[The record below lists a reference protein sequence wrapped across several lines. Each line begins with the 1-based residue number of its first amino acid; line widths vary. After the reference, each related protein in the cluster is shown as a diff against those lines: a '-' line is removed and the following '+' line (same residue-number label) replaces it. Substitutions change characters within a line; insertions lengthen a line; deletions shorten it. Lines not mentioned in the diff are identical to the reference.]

1 MNKIEKVFDINIV
14 LLTVFSSL
22 EMLRNEK
29 NIELIYDVDPTI
41 PRELR
46 GDAERL
52 QRVLTQIL
60 TFVIENSDKKEIL
73 LSLSAP
79 EDFLVEEDIS
89 FEIQETNIA
98 KEKILE
104 FFETRLWKPLE
115 ILDGKVVD
123 DKSIEIYVNIP
134 FKINELGYR
143 RHYRL
148 PDMSMMGKKILL
160 LCESEKV
167 TRSIKK
173 MFKYFLYNVDIGVE
187 EFKNNGSDL
196 AAYDILLLDDKYVTD
211 EFDHIIAKVQQEIP
225 LKYVLL
231 RDEHIV
237 ENTNT
242 HTVSTHLIKP
252 VTQESIFELIIS
264 LFQNDLN
271 HREIKPE
278 GKKYI
283 LDIEKVLKNIENPEK
298 LNKLAQHKMDRNN
311 LNTMIEQKRGI
322 KETIL
327 DREIGEENTKKMG
340 LEYTTELKNFVETFD
355 RSDRYFR
362 EIVKEKATQKIK
374 EFCIDLEKHSRL
386 IGAQSMFK
394 FADIISLIFVY
405 DKLDL
410 LPIYPGKYH
419 LELEQLLKEIK
430 NYLDA

>member
-22 EMLRNEK
+22 ETLRQGK
-29 NIELIYDVDPTI
+29 NIELIYDISPAV
-41 PRELR
+41 PREVR
-46 GDAERL
+46 GDPERL
-52 QRVLTQIL
+52 QRILNQIL
-60 TFVIENSDKKEIL
+60 TFVFENSDQKEIL
-73 LSLSAP
+73 LSLSCP
-79 EDFLVEEDIS
+79 EDFLVEENIS
-89 FEIQETNIA
+89 FTIHETEIT
-98 KEKILE
+98 KDKISE
-104 FFETRLWKPLE
+104 FLETRLSKTIA
-115 ILDGKVVD
+115 ILGGKIVD
-123 DKSIEIYVNIP
+123 DKTFDIYIDIP
-134 FKINELGYR
+134 FKINELGFR

-148 PDMSMMGKKILL
+148 PDMSMMAKKVLV

-167 TRSIKK
+167 TKSIKK
-173 MFKYFLYNVDIGVE
+173 LFKYFLYKVDTGVE

-196 AAYDILLLDDKYVTD
+196 AAYDILLLDDKYVTE
-211 EFDHIIAKVQQEIP
+211 EFDHIIAKVQKEIP
-225 LKYVLL
+225 LKYVVL

-237 ENTNT
+237 ENANPYTI
-242 HTVSTHLIKP
+242 STHLIKP

-271 HREIKPE
+271 RGKIKPE

-283 LDIEKVLKNIENPEK
+283 VDLEKVLKNIEKPEE
-298 LNKLAQHKMDRNN
+298 LSKLAQHKMERND
-311 LNTMIEQKRGI
+311 LNDMIERNRGI

-327 DREIGEENTKKMG
+327 DKEIGEVNTKKMG
-340 LEYTTELKNFVETFD
+340 LNYTEELKNFVETFD

-362 EIVKEKATQKIK
+362 QIVNEKATEKIK
-374 EFCIDLEKHSRL
+374 EFCIDLEKHSKL

-394 FADIISLIFVY
+394 FADIVSLIFVY

-430 NYLDA
+430 KYLDA

>member
-1 MNKIEKVFDINIV
+1 MNKIEKLFDINIA

-22 EMLRNEK
+22 ETLRNEK
-29 NIELIYDVDPTI
+29 NIELIYDIAPTI

-52 QRVLTQIL
+52 QRLLTQIL

-89 FEIQETNIA
+89 FMIKETDIS
-98 KEKILE
+98 KENVLE
-104 FFETRLWKPLE
+104 FFETRLGNSLK
-115 ILDGKVVD
+115 ILDGKVID

-134 FKINELGYR
+134 FQINELGHR

-148 PDMSMMGKKILL
+148 PDMSMMGKKILV
-160 LCESEKV
+160 LCKSEKV
-167 TRSIKK
+167 TESIKQ
-173 MFKYFLYNVDIGVE
+173 MFKYFLYKVDAGFE

-196 AAYDILLLDDKYVTD
+196 AAYDILLLDDKYITE

-264 LFQNDLN
+264 LFQNDLQYE
-271 HREIKPE
+271 EIKPK

-283 LDIEKVLKNIENPEK
+283 VDIEKVLKNIKKPEE
-298 LNKLAQHKMDRNN
+298 LNKLAQHMIDRKNI
-311 LNTMIEQKRGI
+311 NTMIEQKRGI

-327 DREIGEENTKKMG
+327 DKEIGEENTKKMG
-340 LEYTTELKNFVETFD
+340 LDYTTELKNFVETFD

-362 EIVKEKATQKIK
+362 QIVNEKATQKIK
-374 EFCIDLEKHSRL
+374 EFCIDLEKHSKL

-394 FADIISLIFVY
+394 FADIVSLIFVY

>member
-29 NIELIYDVDPTI
+29 NIELIYDIAPTI

-46 GDAERL
+46 GDVERL

-89 FEIQETNIA
+89 FKVKETNIS
-98 KEKILE
+98 KEKVLE
-104 FFETRLWKPLE
+104 FFGTRLGNSIE
-115 ILDGKVVD
+115 ILDGKVID
-123 DKSIEIYVNIP
+123 DKSSEIYVNIP
-134 FKINELGYR
+134 FQINELGHR

-148 PDMSMMGKKILL
+148 PDMSMMGKKILV
-160 LCESEKV
+160 LCKSEKV
-167 TRSIKK
+167 TESIKH
-173 MFKYFLYNVDIGVE
+173 MFKYFLYKVDAGVE
-187 EFKNNGSDL
+187 EFRNNGSDL
-196 AAYDILLLDDKYVTD
+196 AAYDILLLDDKYVTE
-211 EFDHIIAKVQQEIP
+211 EFDYIIAKVQQEIP
-225 LKYVLL
+225 LKYVVL

-242 HTVSTHLIKP
+242 HTVATHLIKP

-264 LFQNDLN
+264 LFQNDLKYG
-271 HREIKPE
+271 EIKPE

-283 LDIEKVLKNIENPEK
+283 VDIEKVFKNIENPKES
-298 LNKLAQHKMDRNN
+298 NKLAQHLMDRKN
-311 LNTMIEQKRGI
+311 LNTMIEQNRGN

-327 DREIGEENTKKMG
+327 DKEIGEENTKKMG
-340 LEYTTELKNFVETFD
+340 LDYTTELKNFVETFD

-362 EIVKEKATQKIK
+362 QIVNEKATQKIK
-374 EFCIDLEKHSRL
+374 EFCIDLEKHSKL

-394 FADIISLIFVY
+394 FADIVSLIFVY

-419 LELEQLLKEIK
+419 LELEQLLKEI
-430 NYLDA
+430 NTYLDA